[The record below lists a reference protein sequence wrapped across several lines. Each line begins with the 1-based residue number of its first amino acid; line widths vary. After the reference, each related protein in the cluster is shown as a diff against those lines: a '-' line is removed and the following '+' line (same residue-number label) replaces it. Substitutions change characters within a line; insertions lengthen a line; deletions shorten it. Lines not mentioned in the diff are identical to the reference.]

1 MSPEEAL
8 LRVLTLTGLSFPR
21 GVLGPETWALA
32 RALSDE
38 SSASDPAVLAAA
50 AAAEHWPLLRGPMET
65 ALLQAAAQAAP
76 EDAEAFEIVLGWAAD
91 PDPDT
96 PLARA
101 LAVRAATELAAAG
114 LRSSE
119 RLLAAEPVVAEGGP
133 PAAIA
138 AARAAGAIAVDL
150 LDLDPEDFALEIA
163 DYVDAGRRPEDVDA
177 LARASGDPEIRAWAR
192 AAVAATE
199 EPRAPHAEEGVRVL
213 ASGPPPPDPAEDLI
227 WVPTIL
233 SLVEEGI
240 ERALVADEPEWRRE
254 SDAHVDS
261 GPLLGTARWWRRC
274 ARQSSPRGCTLAV
287 DFSTT
292 ALDHARVR
300 AESLG
305 EGVAERIDWVEG
317 DLATWTPRPDHY
329 DLVACLYVHVGGSVA
344 EMVRRLGEGV
354 ARGGTLLLVGHGPV
368 DPTTGAPTSAADQVQ
383 VSVDTAIAALDAR
396 RWEIVVAE
404 DRQRETAGTGVDAV
418 VRARRRT

>member
-1 MSPEEAL
+1 MTPEEAL

-38 SSASDPAVLAAA
+38 SSASDPAELAAA

-76 EDAEAFEIVLGWAAD
+76 EDGEAFEIVLGWAAD

-114 LRSSE
+114 LRSGE

-199 EPRAPHAEEGVRVL
+199 EPLAPHAEEGVRIL

-240 ERALVADEPEWRRE
+240 ERALVVDEPP
-254 SDAHVDS
+254 
-261 GPLLGTARWWRRC
+261 G
-274 ARQSSPRGCTLAV
+274 
-287 DFSTT
+287 
-292 ALDHARVR
+292 
-300 AESLG
+300 
-305 EGVAERIDWVEG
+305 
-317 DLATWTPRPDHY
+317 
-329 DLVACLYVHVGGSVA
+329 
-344 EMVRRLGEGV
+344 
-354 ARGGTLLLVGHGPV
+354 
-368 DPTTGAPTSAADQVQ
+368 
-383 VSVDTAIAALDAR
+383 
-396 RWEIVVAE
+396 
-404 DRQRETAGTGVDAV
+404 
-418 VRARRRT
+418 

>member
-32 RALSDE
+32 RALSHE
-38 SSASDPAVLAAA
+38 SGSASDPAELAAA

-65 ALLQAAAQAAP
+65 ALLQAAARAAP
-76 EDAEAFEIVLGWAAD
+76 EDAEAFEIVLGWAGD

-114 LRSSE
+114 LRSGE
-119 RLLAAEPVVAEGGP
+119 RLIAAEPVVAEGGP
-133 PAAIA
+133 PAAVA

-163 DYVDAGRRPEDVDA
+163 DYVDAGRRPEDVDT

-199 EPRAPHAEEGVRVL
+199 EPRAPHAEEGVRIL
-213 ASGPPPPDPAEDLI
+213 ASGPPPQDAAEDLV

-240 ERALVADEPEWRRE
+240 ERALVVDEPP
-254 SDAHVDS
+254 
-261 GPLLGTARWWRRC
+261 G
-274 ARQSSPRGCTLAV
+274 
-287 DFSTT
+287 
-292 ALDHARVR
+292 
-300 AESLG
+300 
-305 EGVAERIDWVEG
+305 
-317 DLATWTPRPDHY
+317 
-329 DLVACLYVHVGGSVA
+329 
-344 EMVRRLGEGV
+344 
-354 ARGGTLLLVGHGPV
+354 
-368 DPTTGAPTSAADQVQ
+368 
-383 VSVDTAIAALDAR
+383 
-396 RWEIVVAE
+396 
-404 DRQRETAGTGVDAV
+404 
-418 VRARRRT
+418 